1 MQTDHYKEFTNF
13 HRMIGMVS
21 GATKFTEASR
31 HHLLSTI
38 NFPDFIYLY
47 IRSSKINKIIKLSS
61 KINSTESFKR
71 IVDLKILP
79 EPRYGL
85 NMFQKTYPVLV
96 LQDKLIMHLTSHELA
111 Y

>member
-1 MQTDHYKEFTNF
+1 MTN
-13 HRMIGMVS
+13 MGS
-21 GATKFTEASR
+21 KATKFTGSSIY
-31 HHLLSTI
+31 HLLSTV
-38 NFPDFIYLY
+38 NFSGFISLG
-47 IRSSKINKIIKLSS
+47 IRGYKINKIIKLLN
-61 KINSTESFKR
+61 KIISTESYTKNM
-71 IVDLKILP
+71 DLKILP